1 MSTSILAA
9 PDFSA
14 LEKSVVRIVVYMND
28 ETRTG
33 TGFVINDAGY
43 IATNSHVIDNGKK
56 IQVVPTNSRTL
67 YDAAVVSTFPE
78 LDLAILR
85 SLDLDLPPV
94 MLSLPTPDK
103 GQKVWAVGYPESAD
117 FVQLADDPTVQEGV
131 IGRIFTGAW
140 HSMEFVIIQ
149 HSAPINPGNSGG
161 PLLDDCG
168 IVIGVNTLA
177 SLVVIDSPSLGITR
191 VPHTAGISWSSH
203 IGELV
208 RILQN
213 ESIPFQ
219 SQDTN
224 CGTIGKNGNSV
235 WIIALGIVTLIAL
248 LLALRKPRQQV
259 VRVVEKFS
267 QRADKKAAAE
277 RSNERTK
284 NERPHHGLVLAGFN
298 RNGDRVRITLTPAL
312 FAGKRLGVALGRHPE
327 LVDTQINDDSVSK
340 RHMRISSRDGRFYL
354 EDLNS
359 MNGTFLNNRKLPPFN
374 PVLLEYG
381 ASIRLGTLEL
391 IASKL

>member
-1 MSTSILAA
+1 M
-9 PDFSA
+9 
-14 LEKSVVRIVVYMND
+14 
-28 ETRTG
+28 
-33 TGFVINDAGY
+33 
-43 IATNSHVIDNGKK
+43 
-56 IQVVPTNSRTL
+56 
-67 YDAAVVSTFPE
+67 
-78 LDLAILR
+78 
-85 SLDLDLPPV
+85 
-94 MLSLPTPDK
+94 
-103 GQKVWAVGYPESAD
+103 
-117 FVQLADDPTVQEGV
+117 
-131 IGRIFTGAW
+131 
-140 HSMEFVIIQ
+140 
-149 HSAPINPGNSGG
+149 
-161 PLLDDCG
+161 
-168 IVIGVNTLA
+168 
-177 SLVVIDSPSLGITR
+177 
-191 VPHTAGISWSSH
+191 
-203 IGELV
+203 

-284 NERPHHGLVLAGFN
+284 NEHPRHGLVLAGFN

-359 MNGTFLNNRKLPPFN
+359 MNGTFLNNRKLPPFS

-381 ASIRLGTLEL
+381 ASIRLGALEL